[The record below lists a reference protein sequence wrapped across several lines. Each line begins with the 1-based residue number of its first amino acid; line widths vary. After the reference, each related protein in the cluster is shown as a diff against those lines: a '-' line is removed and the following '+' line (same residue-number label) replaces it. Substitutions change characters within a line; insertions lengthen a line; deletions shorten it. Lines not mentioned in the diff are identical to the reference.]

1 MAVTGN
7 EAVTL
12 SQFRTAIGGGTLSE
26 TTSGADGTEAV
37 KLSQLKMLV
46 DNMSSLDFQWT
57 TVVLQGEQYGK
68 LTNFK
73 YATDFDV
80 DITNMICVLH
90 IGSGLPVV
98 YLSSQLSP
106 TLSNTLSI
114 DTVHGDWSIHLKTNT
129 GKVVVDI
136 TNNALV
142 SQATISYAAF

>member
-1 MAVTGN
+1 MTATGDELVTVAQVASALDISTVN
-7 EAVTL
+7 
-12 SQFRTAIGGGTLSE
+12 SGGV
-26 TTSGADGTEAV
+26 SGSEAV

-46 DNMSSLDFQWT
+46 DNVPSLDFQWT

-68 LTNFK
+68 MTSFE

-114 DTVHGDWSIHLKTNT
+114 DIASGDWRIRLKTNT
-129 GKVVVDI
+129 GKIVVEMS
-136 TNNALV
+136 NNALV
-142 SQATISYAAF
+142 SQATISYAVF